1 MKKDMGKFLVIKNE
15 WIQNSLSFLDWHTLT
30 KLIEKVME
38 GRPEHSYY
46 VVNTDEPYA
55 EQIWEIIEKN
65 EEKKVERRHVQVQYP
80 VFDKTE
86 SISSVSMDKVVIDYT
101 WDPDSM
107 EKGNYITI
115 DDAFSHAANSFYLLI
130 TNNGKGTSTLT
141 IKAGEAYPNS
151 MLGDLEVEIPV
162 GTSAI
167 QIQDFSRFEKRDDSI
182 DLDFAKDFIGYMY
195 VVAKCS
201 YVQ

>member
-1 MKKDMGKFLVIKNE
+1 
-15 WIQNSLSFLDWHTLT
+15 
-30 KLIEKVME
+30 
-38 GRPEHSYY
+38 
-46 VVNTDEPYA
+46 
-55 EQIWEIIEKN
+55 
-65 EEKKVERRHVQVQYP
+65 
-80 VFDKTE
+80 
-86 SISSVSMDKVVIDYT
+86 MDKVVIDYT
-101 WDPDSM
+101 RDPDSM

-115 DDAFSHAANSFYLLI
+115 DDAFSHAVNSFYLLI

-151 MLGDLEVEIPV
+151 MLGDLKVEIPV

-195 VVAKCS
+195 VIAKCP